1 MVIRVLFNDKQLKK
15 AAIDGCLF
23 YWEYIGGVPL
33 GVVWLVDN
41 SLVDNSLVDNSLV
54 GNSSVSNK
62 EL

>member
-33 GVVWLVDN
+33 GVVWLVVIAL
-41 SLVDNSLVDNSLV
+41 LVIKNFKVLSTHT
-54 GNSSVSNK
+54 SV
-62 EL
+62 

>member
-41 SLVDNSLVDNSLV
+41 SLV
-54 GNSSVSNK
+54 GNSFVGNK

>member
-23 YWEYIGGVPL
+23 YWEYMGGIPL

-41 SLVDNSLVDNSLV
+41 SLVGNSFV
-54 GNSSVSNK
+54 GNSFVGNK

>member
-23 YWEYIGGVPL
+23 YWGYIGGVPL
-33 GVVWLVDN
+33 GEVWLVDN
-41 SLVDNSLVDNSLV
+41 SLVGNGFV
-54 GNSSVSNK
+54 GNK

>member
-33 GVVWLVDN
+33 GEVWLVDN
-41 SLVDNSLVDNSLV
+41 SLVGNGFV
-54 GNSSVSNK
+54 GNK